1 MEGGGGTV
9 GGNRTTIFR
18 FGGVVGRGGGIVG
31 GSLTTIFRF
40 GGCVNVCV
48 GVVDGGAEE
57 GDGGVEEGD
66 GGGGMMVDANILK
79 ISTISIA

>member
-1 MEGGGGTV
+1 M

-18 FGGVVGRGGGIVG
+18 FGGVVGQGGGIVG

-40 GGCVNVCV
+40 GGFVDVCV
-48 GVVDGGAEE
+48 GVADGGVAE

-66 GGGGMMVDANILK
+66 CGGGMIVDAKILK